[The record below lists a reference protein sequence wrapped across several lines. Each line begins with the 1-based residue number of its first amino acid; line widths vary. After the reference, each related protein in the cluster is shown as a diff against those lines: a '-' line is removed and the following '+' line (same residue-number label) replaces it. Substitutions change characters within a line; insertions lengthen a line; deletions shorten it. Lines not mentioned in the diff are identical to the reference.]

1 MPLGHRAHSRA
12 FRSKLQPE
20 RVAPMAV
27 GMPRRPSQREPFRR
41 KRLSMRELNAQNGF
55 RFRHTRLHGLPA
67 RAPTPRPIQQRHR
80 PDKLQCQAKGE
91 VHQHLHR
98 WKLGPMLVTARFV
111 RTVEHE
117 RIKRRYLEMTKS
129 EEMDELK
136 TRIRARASD
145 RARLAQSIIERI
157 LAAPT
162 PLGEFKY

>member
-1 MPLGHRAHSRA
+1 MSNSSYPLQVCLVSPVNENH
-12 FRSKLQPE
+12 L
-20 RVAPMAV
+20 
-27 GMPRRPSQREPFRR
+27 R
-41 KRLSMRELNAQNGF
+41 KRLSMRELTAQK
-55 RFRHTRLHGLPA
+55 RIPIQAHSPTR
-67 RAPTPRPIQQRHR
+67 TPRPSQQRHR
-80 PDKLQCQAKGE
+80 PDNLQGQAKGE
-91 VHQHLHR
+91 VRQHLHR

-129 EEMDELK
+129 EDIDEPK

-162 PLGEFKY
+162 TTRRI

>member
-1 MPLGHRAHSRA
+1 
-12 FRSKLQPE
+12 
-20 RVAPMAV
+20 
-27 GMPRRPSQREPFRR
+27 
-41 KRLSMRELNAQNGF
+41 
-55 RFRHTRLHGLPA
+55 
-67 RAPTPRPIQQRHR
+67 
-80 PDKLQCQAKGE
+80 
-91 VHQHLHR
+91 
-98 WKLGPMLVTARFV
+98 MLVTARFV